1 MRPIKFRAWDLLENK
16 MIQWDE
22 LTSGKHPY
30 NYLSMLAS
38 DLGIVIWM
46 QFTGLTDSKGKEI
59 YEGDIIKYFNRYGE
73 KQKINPVVFDLGM
86 FCINDDDIYVKLS
99 QANRVEV
106 IGNIYENPELLK
118 ENL

>member
-1 MRPIKFRAWDLLENK
+1 MRTLKFRAWDIDHKQFIHFDLN
-16 MIQWDE
+16 DPDAE
-22 LTSGKHPY
+22 LFGRHGI
-30 NYLSMLAS
+30 LA
-38 DLGIVIWM
+38 DTVIEPWQ